1 MTLPLFGP
9 DSLRQSP
16 RKAEELLPGAWLF
29 PDFALPVMDSVW
41 QALMQ
46 VIQLAPLQKMQTPK
60 GLGMSVAMTSCGSV
74 GWISSRSGYRYS
86 ACDPQTGRSWPP
98 IPDALCSL
106 SQSAALRAG
115 FDRFVPDSCL
125 INHYE
130 PGNKLSLHQDRDE
143 QDFTQPIVSVS
154 IGVDATFLL
163 GGFVRT
169 DATRRVR
176 LSHGDVVV
184 FGGAS
189 RLRFHGILPIAHSHH
204 PLTGDSRYNLTFRK
218 AC

>member
-29 PDFALPVMDSVW
+29 PDHALPVMDSVW
-41 QALMQ
+41 QALML
-46 VIQLAPLQKMQTPK
+46 VIQLAPLQRCKPQGAADVGRDDK
-60 GLGMSVAMTSCGSV
+60 LRQRGLDFIAQ
-74 GWISSRSGYRYS
+74 WISLFCLRSTDR
-86 ACDPQTGRSWPP
+86 PKRPP

-130 PGNKLSLHQDRDE
+130 PGSKLSLHQDRDE

-154 IGVDATFLL
+154 IGVDATFLWVVL
-163 GGFVRT
+163 CGQ
-169 DATRRVR
+169 TRP
-176 LSHGDVVV
+176 VV
-184 FGGAS
+184 FGS
-189 RLRFHGILPIAHSHH
+189 RMVMWWCLAALRGCAFTESFPSHIPIIH
-204 PLTGDSRYNLTFRK
+204 
-218 AC
+218 